1 MGVVLQ
7 LVCRILSPLFLA
19 VRSLLSSCK
28 TGKIRKSFKEHR
40 EKYIFKHSG
49 SYSLLQCKAD
59 CSYLNFF
66 RNRRTVVISVQV
78 CLLLLL
84 WWWWWW
90 WLLLLFLLL
99 LFSKQT
105 ISSRDLRISNR
116 YAMQSYLERVDVPAI
131 VSTVHSC
138 EGEVLML

>member
-1 MGVVLQ
+1 MDDQKDFDDVCILQTRAALKHLPQEMTGKLLKLLQLKHGNVSFGMGVVLQ

-84 WWWWWW
+84 
-90 WLLLLFLLL
+90 
-99 LFSKQT
+99 
-105 ISSRDLRISNR
+105 
-116 YAMQSYLERVDVPAI
+116 
-131 VSTVHSC
+131 
-138 EGEVLML
+138 

>member
-1 MGVVLQ
+1 MGVVLH
-7 LVCRILSPLFLA
+7 LLCRILSPLFLA
-19 VRSLLSSCK
+19 VRSLLSSCEA
-28 TGKIRKSFKEHR
+28 GKLRKSLKEHR
-40 EKYIFKHSG
+40 EIYIFKHYG
-49 SYSLLQCKAD
+49 SYSLLQSKAD

-90 WLLLLFLLL
+90 WWLLLLLLL

-105 ISSRDLRISNR
+105 IFSRDLRISNR